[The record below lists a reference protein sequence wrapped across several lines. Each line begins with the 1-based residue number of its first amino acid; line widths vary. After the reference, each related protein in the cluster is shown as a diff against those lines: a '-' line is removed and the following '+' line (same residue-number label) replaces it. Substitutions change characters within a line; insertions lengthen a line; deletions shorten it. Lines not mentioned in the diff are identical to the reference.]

1 MMPPSATSPLCAYMQ
16 GLLGQ
21 QQNKEIAI
29 VVLDSAKAPCSTLLS
44 LLADRPNPLMTGGHS
59 SMPTLGKNNKKQAR
73 KVRFEPSSRGT
84 YTPLDA
90 VKRSSSDPTIVGAS
104 RWEHKQCC
112 ASRTSPTGLK
122 AANAKWDT
130 FIEKPRRRLSLRG
143 KAARTLEKPRT
154 LSGIHSVRFHKA
166 IRSYSSFLITSPH
179 WHWYNRTSPV
189 WRTLTKTPPPPPPQF
204 CPLFHLFFR
213 RCPAD
218 ARQWTNLA
226 CTLFKAI
233 VDTGTC
239 LRYDL

>member
-1 MMPPSATSPLCAYMQ
+1 MPPPATSPLCAYMQ

-44 LLADRPNPLMTGGHS
+44 LLSDRPNPLMTGGHS

-130 FIEKPRRRLSLRG
+130 FIEKPRRRLSFERESRPDVG
-143 KAARTLEKPRT
+143 KTPHLVGNP
-154 LSGIHSVRFHKA
+154 F
-166 IRSYSSFLITSPH
+166 SSFSQSNPLIQQFPDYKSTLALVQQ
-179 WHWYNRTSPV
+179 NFARLADVNKNTATATTPV
-189 WRTLTKTPPPPPPQF
+189 LPSVSSVLPTLPSRRSSMDES
-204 CPLFHLFFR
+204 CLHLVQGY
-213 RCPAD
+213 C
-218 ARQWTNLA
+218 
-226 CTLFKAI
+226 
-233 VDTGTC
+233 
-239 LRYDL
+239 